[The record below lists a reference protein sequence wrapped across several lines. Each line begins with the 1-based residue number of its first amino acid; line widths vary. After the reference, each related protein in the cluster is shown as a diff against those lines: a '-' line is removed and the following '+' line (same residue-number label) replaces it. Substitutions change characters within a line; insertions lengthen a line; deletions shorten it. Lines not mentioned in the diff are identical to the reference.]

1 MIELHSEPDF
11 FPAPASL
18 VHQFKP
24 GIPDLVERLTD
35 KIQQDVPSFSGPVT
49 GRRRRLI
56 SLAATGAIH
65 HFLDLIQAKKST
77 NVRVDDLFR
86 RMGYGEANDG
96 NDLGAI
102 KAAMHLATRDS
113 WEEMRAFAT
122 AQGLSAADLGRYGD
136 ILFGYID
143 HLTEQVVIGYETAL
157 RTLDKDTG
165 VARRK
170 LVARLV
176 EGEPWSDLQDL
187 ALTAGWTLPA
197 QIVVL
202 SASLADE
209 DGNVPPA
216 TDFDDSLLVSTELD
230 PAVIVCDAS
239 EVTTARE
246 QIEAAAPGTIVARSW
261 NVDMDEI
268 ADARRWTVRALALVE
283 QGVIP
288 RVPLVECEKYRAQIW
303 LHAEPAIR
311 RRLAQELLRPLLAET
326 QNSREILSETLLA
339 WLETRDSAPAIAAR
353 LGVHPQTV
361 RYRWKRINELFG
373 EALHDSEFVVQLTM
387 LLKASVPLWIAGDQ
401 SDFERFRIE
410 DARIEDAR
418 TEDAR

>member
-1 MIELHSEPDF
+1 MIELHSERDF
-11 FPAPASL
+11 FPAPAGL
-18 VHQFKP
+18 VNLFKP

-35 KIQQDVPSFSGPVT
+35 KIQQDVPSFAGPVT

-56 SLAATGAIH
+56 ALAATGAIH
-65 HFLDLIQAKKST
+65 HFLDLIQAKKTT

-96 NDLGAI
+96 NDLSAI

-113 WEEMRAFAT
+113 WEEMRAFAA

-165 VARRK
+165 VARGK
-170 LVARLV
+170 LAARLV

-202 SASLADE
+202 SASIADE

-230 PAVIVCDAS
+230 PAVVVCDAS
-239 EVTTARE
+239 EVVAAKE
-246 QIEAAAPGTIVARSW
+246 QIESVAPGTVVARSW
-261 NVDMDEI
+261 SVDMDEI

-288 RVPLVECEKYRAQIW
+288 RVPLVDCEKYRAQIW

-410 DARIEDAR
+410 DARIEDAP
-418 TEDAR
+418 